1 MLSLLHIENIAVIEL
16 SDMTF
21 DGRLNVLTGETG
33 AGKSIIIDSLSALLG
48 QRASRDLIRAGHDTA
63 VVSGVF
69 CGADGDELLL
79 ERELRDDGRNLCK
92 AGGKPITLTGLRE
105 LGDGLVNIHGQH
117 DSQALLREETHI
129 GYLDAFAAV
138 SLDIYAELH
147 KKWAELRAER
157 DSLSVA
163 EDEKQARINLLTH
176 RLNELQEL
184 DLKAGEEE
192 SLTVRR
198 KTLRN
203 AYMIR
208 ESLNEAYH
216 TLYGDEDTRGACDL
230 VTQAADAL
238 SNAARNAP
246 EMEELS
252 ARLSELQY
260 TLQDCAE
267 ETRGFQ
273 ERMEGSEEELEQV
286 EVRLDA
292 LNKLR
297 RKHNM
302 EIDAL
307 IKAGEAWAAELE
319 SLELA
324 EGRLLELEGE
334 ISQAE
339 TALFEEAGKLTKM
352 REEAAVGLS
361 ERVEAELGDLD
372 MAKVRFSVRFEK
384 SEPKSD
390 GCDTVFFLIATN
402 VGEPFKPLAKIA
414 SGGEMARIML
424 ALKNLL
430 AEGDSVGTLVFDEVD
445 SGVSGQ
451 AAQRV
456 ARKLCEVSRRKQ
468 VLCVTHLPQI
478 AAFAD
483 SHFHVEKAVEGERT
497 VTRVT
502 KLTRPERIEELARIT
517 AGASVTDAARLA
529 AEELLVMAEGVK
541 NLTGEPLL

>member
-1 MLSLLHIENIAVIEL
+1 MLSLFHIENIAVIER

-69 CGADGDELLL
+69 CGTDGEEELLL
-79 ERELRDDGRNLCK
+79 ERELREDGRSLCK
-92 AGGKPITLTGLRE
+92 IGGKPITLTGLRE

-129 GYLDAFAAV
+129 RYLDAFAAL
-138 SLDIYAELH
+138 SLEVYSELH

-176 RLNELQEL
+176 RINELREL
-184 DLKAGEEE
+184 DPKAGEEE
-192 SLTVRR
+192 NLTVRR

-208 ESLNEAYH
+208 ESLNEAYY

-238 SNAARNAP
+238 SNAAGNAP
-246 EMEELS
+246 EMDELS
-252 ARLSELQY
+252 VRLSELQY
-260 TLQDCAE
+260 ALQDCAG
-267 ETRGFQ
+267 ETRGFF
-273 ERMEGSEEELEQV
+273 EGMEGSEEELEQI
-286 EVRLDA
+286 EARLDA
-292 LNKLR
+292 INKLR

-307 IKAGEAWAAELE
+307 ITAEKTWAAELE
-319 SLELA
+319 TLEFA
-324 EGRLLELEGE
+324 GGRLLELEGE
-334 ISQAE
+334 ISRAE
-339 TALFEEAGKLTKM
+339 TRLFEEAEKLTQK
-352 REEAAVGLS
+352 RGEAALS
-361 ERVEAELGDLD
+361 LSGRVEAELGDLD
-372 MAKVRFSVRFEK
+372 MGKVRFSVRFEK

-390 GCDTVFFLIATN
+390 GCDTVVFLIATN

-483 SHFHVEKAVEGERT
+483 SHFHVEKAVEGGRT

-502 KLTRPERIEELARIT
+502 KLTRAERIEELARIT
-517 AGASVTDAARLA
+517 AGASVTDAARKA
-529 AEELLVMAEGVK
+529 AEELLTTAEKAKETFACG
-541 NLTGEPLL
+541 